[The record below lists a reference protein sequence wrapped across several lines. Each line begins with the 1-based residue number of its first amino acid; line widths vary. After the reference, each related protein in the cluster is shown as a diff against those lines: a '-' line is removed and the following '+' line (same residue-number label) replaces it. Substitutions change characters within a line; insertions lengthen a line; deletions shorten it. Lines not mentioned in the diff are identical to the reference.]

1 MLIKAPSTLG
11 TLCGAEIVPK
21 RRFRGGPESAVDFVS
36 VGCVNDGVLAVDA
49 DDDGPR

>member
-1 MLIKAPSTLG
+1 MLV

-21 RRFRGGPESAVDFVS
+21 HGFRGGPESVDFAS
-36 VGCVNDGVLAVDA
+36 VGCVGDSILDA

>member
-21 RRFRGGPESAVDFVS
+21 RRFRGGPESVDFVS
-36 VGCVNDGVLAVDA
+36 VGCVDDSVLDA